1 MKGVLLN
8 AGARSGRNEQQIPKS
23 FPEKKNIGRD
33 VICFTLIEL
42 LVVIA
47 IIAILAS
54 MLLPALSK
62 ARDLAKES
70 SCRSN
75 LKQITTAITV
85 YSDSYDGYLPQNA
98 DPAWMSYGFATYIRQ
113 GGHYRLLGHLWEA
126 NLMSYKLL
134 LCPDGHPRNKA
145 WMEEYHNT
153 ATADHRSDYMM
164 RVTPMDGVARPRI
177 HNGNS
182 KTSLGADAI
191 FMFFANPGY
200 DMQGRYKV
208 RGNVFP
214 AFHYDKY
221 NTFFFDGHVSAV
233 KYSPAMF
240 NYGNAPGSY
249 DDNGRGFFKYV
260 DNL

>member
-1 MKGVLLN
+1 MKEVLLN
-8 AGARSGRNEQQIPKS
+8 AGARSVRNEQQIPDF

-33 VICFTLIEL
+33 VSCFTLIEL

-47 IIAILAS
+47 IIAILAA

-70 SCRSN
+70 NCRSN
-75 LKQITTAITV
+75 LKQITTAIIV

-98 DPAWMSYGFATYIRQ
+98 NPAWMSYGFATYIKE
-113 GGHYRLLGHLWEA
+113 GKNYRLLGHLWEA
-126 NLMSYKLL
+126 NLIPGKLL
-134 LCPDGHPRNKA
+134 LCPDGHPRNKM
-145 WMEEYHNT
+145 WMETYGKNG
-153 ATADHRSDYMM
+153 DQRSDYMM

-182 KTSLGADAI
+182 KIALGADSIA
-191 FMFFANPGY
+191 MFFANPGL
-200 DMQGRYKV
+200 DRQGRYRI

-221 NTFFFDGHVSAV
+221 NTFFFDGHVQV
-233 KYSPAMF
+233 IKYTPAMF